1 MVMLT
6 DLDQAVRKSGLPVVL
21 VAGWKTRSTVR
32 GGLSGK
38 PRGILVHHT
47 ATSSKAK
54 GNYPTLGIVK
64 NGRSDLRGPLAQL
77 GLGRDGTVYV
87 IAAGKASHSGK
98 VDRTAN
104 SNPYCIGIEA
114 EHSGKGSWPAVQY
127 RAYVRLCAALSH
139 HYGIP
144 VSAIR
149 GHKEAAVPRGRKP
162 DPNFSMT
169 QFRKDVQAAL
179 SGVSTTS
186 VSASKAS
193 SAGSAGGSPF
203 GFSKP
208 LTAPPA
214 VPQAISEDGDYGP
227 RTHDLFMWYIGGNR
241 KEGMSRA
248 NWRKVQGWAKAAV
261 TGIPAKNDVKLVQA
275 KVSAVVDGSW
285 GSNTTLGLQRFL
297 NKRLVEKLASQKDDA
312 PAAPAPAAPV
322 VCKTCGQPLPKA

>member
-6 DLDQAVRKSGLPVVL
+6 DLAAACRKSGLKVIEVS
-21 VAGWKTRSTVR
+21 GWKTRTTVR

-47 ATSSKAK
+47 ATSAKAK

-127 RAYVRLCAALSH
+127 RAYVRLCAALSR

-169 QFRKDVQAAL
+169 QFRRDVTAAL
-179 SGVSTTS
+179 QGAAPTPTKP
-186 VSASKAS
+186 APKP
-193 SAGSAGGSPF
+193 GGSPF
-203 GFSKP
+203 GFHSP
-208 LTAPPA
+208 LTGA
-214 VPQAISEDGDYGP
+214 VGTPQAISEDGDYGP
-227 RTHDLFMWYIGGNR
+227 RTHDLFMWYVKGDR
-241 KEGMSRA
+241 TAGMSRA
-248 NWRKVQGWAKAAV
+248 NWRKVQTWVNAET
-261 TGIPAKNDVKLVQA
+261 TGVPSVNDVRLVQA
-275 KVSAVVDGSW
+275 KVSAVVDGVW
-285 GSNTTLGLQRFL
+285 GSNTTVGLQRFL
-297 NKRLVEKLASQKDDA
+297 NKRLVEELARQKDA
-312 PAAPAPAAPV
+312 PPVAPTPVAPTPEVPAI
-322 VCKTCGQPLPKA
+322 CKTCGQPLPKA